1 MLKLLTEFCVLD
13 GQLRTGGRTKVTL
26 SPLGLSA
33 CLPLCGSQGS
43 NSGHQTCWQPR
54 FPSDPSHLPSKFILH
69 IIKKLSSQIWNKM
82 TLKVIFHCRLNWKTM
97 GLLVNSKYFEI
108 NTPLY

>member
-43 NSGHQTCWQPR
+43 NSGHQVWLQVPFPAEPSCQPHDAYSYK
-54 FPSDPSHLPSKFILH
+54 P
-69 IIKKLSSQIWNKM
+69 
-82 TLKVIFHCRLNWKTM
+82 T
-97 GLLVNSKYFEI
+97 
-108 NTPLY
+108 

>member
-43 NSGHQTCWQPR
+43 NSGCSAWWQLV
-54 FPSDPSHLPSKFILH
+54 LPSAFSSPWILH
-69 IIKKLSSQIWNKM
+69 ID
-82 TLKVIFHCRLNWKTM
+82 LKVDTKLRMAEFLIF
-97 GLLVNSKYFEI
+97 
-108 NTPLY
+108 